1 MKLIDLFVGDAKAL
15 FGRIIISV
23 NFLGELSH
31 AIFQHSSSQPTGMKR
46 LLKATVLINKPAD
59 VISTA
64 KIRKNIL
71 EALGIDDALGDQL
84 FVTGSESR
92 GE

>member
-1 MKLIDLFVGDAKAL
+1 
-15 FGRIIISV
+15 
-23 NFLGELSH
+23 
-31 AIFQHSSSQPTGMKR
+31 MKR